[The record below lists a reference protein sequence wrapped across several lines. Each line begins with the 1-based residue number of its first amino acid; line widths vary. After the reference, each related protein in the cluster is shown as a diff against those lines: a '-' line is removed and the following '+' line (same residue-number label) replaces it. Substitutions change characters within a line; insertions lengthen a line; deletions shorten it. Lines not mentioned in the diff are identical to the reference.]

1 MVAEL
6 NPKQAWEILRQR
18 PDALLLDVRSRV
30 EFDYVGHPLGAVHVP
45 WQEYPDW
52 RADPD
57 FVAKVA
63 RSLETLR
70 PGSAPDEVP
79 LLAMCR
85 SGKRSA
91 AAARALEAAGYRHV
105 YNIMEGFE
113 GDRDAERHRGTINGW
128 RFHGLP
134 WEQT

>member
-1 MVAEL
+1 M
-6 NPKQAWEILRQR
+6 
-18 PDALLLDVRSRV
+18 
-30 EFDYVGHPLGAVHVP
+30 GHPLGAVHVP